1 MPISQFEFNLKP
13 YNTFG
18 IECYAERYCEVQHTN
33 DLKELIL
40 SEKLLD
46 QKHLILGGGSNVL
59 FTSNFAGLVINNSI
73 QGIEISD
80 SNDDYFIV
88 KAGAGVVWHDLVL
101 YSLEQNLGGIENLS
115 LIPGK
120 CGAAPIQNIGAYGVE
135 LKDSFYSLQALD
147 KKSGELH
154 EFNSRDCEFGY
165 RNSIF
170 KNKAKG
176 QFIITSISLKLH
188 RNPKLNLEY
197 GAIQQTLEDL
207 GIQNPNIQDVSRA
220 VINIRQSKLPDPR
233 HIGNAGSFFKNPV
246 LNLEVFNTLKEKHPG
261 IPSYPVSDDEVKV
274 PAAWLIDQAGW
285 KGKTFG
291 TYGVHIKQAL
301 VLVNYGG
308 AKGSEISELASKIQN
323 DVLQKFGVKLE
334 PEVTI
339 IN

>member
-1 MPISQFEFNLKP
+1 MPSTRFKFNLKP

-18 IECYAERYCEVQHTN
+18 IECYAQRYCEVHETN

-40 SEKLLD
+40 KEKLLD

-59 FTSNFAGLVINNSI
+59 LCEKFSGLVINNSI
-73 QGIEISD
+73 KGRGISE
-80 SNDDYFIV
+80 SNDDYCIV

-135 LKDSFYSLQALD
+135 LKDSFYSLEALD
-147 KKSGELH
+147 KKSGEVH

-165 RNSIF
+165 RDSIF

-176 QFIITSISLKLH
+176 QFIITSISLKLR

-197 GAIQQTLEDL
+197 GAIRQTLEAL
-207 GIQNPNIQDVSRA
+207 GIQNPNIKDVSRA
-220 VINIRQSKLPDPR
+220 VISIRQSKLPDPR

-246 LNLEVFNTLKEKHPG
+246 LSLGRFNALKEKHPG

-291 TYGVHIKQAL
+291 TYGVHKNQAL

-308 AKGSEISELASKIQN
+308 AKGSEISDLAYKIQD

-339 IN
+339 IH